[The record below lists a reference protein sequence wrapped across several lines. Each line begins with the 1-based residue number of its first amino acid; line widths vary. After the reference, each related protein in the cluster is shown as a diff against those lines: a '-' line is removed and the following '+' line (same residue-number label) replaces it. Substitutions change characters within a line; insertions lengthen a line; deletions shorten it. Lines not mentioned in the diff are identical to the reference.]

1 MSSSCSSVDLGI
13 DADFDDVLTDSLLN
27 DIELFAEHINRL
39 RTSLDTNSY
48 VPDGESKC
56 VQVHA
61 ALAMVSQSVRDLL
74 VRYPIFKTAQVLIPA
89 SQLVHSVKEINFDN
103 SFIDS
108 ASTLQCIEKL
118 EAAVGNTLRHSVL
131 DEESSTSLTT
141 SIRVDNP
148 LYVDA
153 SKSGLSR
160 FDQILINTFYPN
172 HSRDSLD
179 SGVSKDIK
187 HDENLQPSPTLSLP
201 KPFTTSRD
209 SVDSGVSKASRL
221 KQSLDSILDET
232 ETTHVQQ
239 SVHRIIIEP
248 ILDEPSSNLEE
259 IGNSED
265 KDLSNFIDGISV
277 EKVSLSSSTHLLSHD
292 YSHHLNSSQEQS
304 YDQESSFQSDHPN
317 LTRQETLDDEFSD
330 SSYGYHRTKPI
341 RRIPSKNKEKRH
353 SVAFLNIDD
362 RPELLRLHSL
372 DAERP
377 EVEQHKNFEHSDD
390 EHRGE
395 NKNFEHSRPTN
406 QNSQNKNWTLGRKL
420 NKQTSTIDSNNTTSV
435 ASTARPPLARRHS
448 EFHAKAPENG
458 KF

>member
-118 EAAVGNTLRHSVL
+118 EAAVGNTLRHSV
-131 DEESSTSLTT
+131 
-141 SIRVDNP
+141 
-148 LYVDA
+148 
-153 SKSGLSR
+153 
-160 FDQILINTFYPN
+160 
-172 HSRDSLD
+172 
-179 SGVSKDIK
+179 
-187 HDENLQPSPTLSLP
+187 
-201 KPFTTSRD
+201 
-209 SVDSGVSKASRL
+209 
-221 KQSLDSILDET
+221 
-232 ETTHVQQ
+232 
-239 SVHRIIIEP
+239 
-248 ILDEPSSNLEE
+248 
-259 IGNSED
+259 
-265 KDLSNFIDGISV
+265 
-277 EKVSLSSSTHLLSHD
+277 
-292 YSHHLNSSQEQS
+292 
-304 YDQESSFQSDHPN
+304 
-317 LTRQETLDDEFSD
+317 
-330 SSYGYHRTKPI
+330 
-341 RRIPSKNKEKRH
+341 
-353 SVAFLNIDD
+353 
-362 RPELLRLHSL
+362 
-372 DAERP
+372 
-377 EVEQHKNFEHSDD
+377 
-390 EHRGE
+390 
-395 NKNFEHSRPTN
+395 HSRPTN